1 MFPLARTSSQS
12 ANMIHAEGL
21 AGSSAGFLLAPVML
35 LLSHLLVSHRES
47 AEKSKLNSQRMQWT
61 HCRMT
66 EPNTQRL
73 LLLLL
78 LLLLLKRMYQYRGTI
93 RVKFPELTLRVF
105 PRIRLLLL
113 LNNSFFQIVC
123 GILKTHCQGRLVL
136 MTKESGKAH
145 LIWQTCGWLDRVR
158 DYCALF

>member
-35 LLSHLLVSHRES
+35 LLSHLVSHRES
-47 AEKSKLNSQRMQWT
+47 AEKSKLKSQRMQWT

-66 EPNTQRL
+66 EPNTQEL

-78 LLLLLKRMYQYRGTI
+78 FLLLKRI

-158 DYCALF
+158 DCCALF